1 MTLVLSDL
9 KPFARGGNRL
19 CFVHPQHTDRCIK
32 VRRPDFTLEDLR
44 RKKGFPK
51 NLRPLSSFDDNLEEE
66 RVMTDIAQRIG
77 EEAFEVVSRC
87 FGFED
92 TDMGR
97 GLTSE
102 LVRDGDG
109 RISRTLKQTIW
120 DQGYDDALQA
130 AVARF
135 GARWS
140 ALGIPSRDLLVHNL
154 LVQRDG
160 AGHILRLVAIDGLGS
175 ASAIPEQW
183 LSRGMQ
189 RQRAARKVANL
200 HERIQTLLAARAR
213 GEFPGTHGLLMHDG
227 LPAPDTQ
234 AADRKE
240 PS

>member
-1 MTLVLSDL
+1 MTLALSDL

-51 NLRPLSSFDDNLEEE
+51 SLRPLSSFDDNLEEE
-66 RVMTDIAQRIG
+66 RVMADITKRIG

-87 FGFED
+87 YGFED
-92 TDMGR
+92 TDMGK

-102 LVRDGDG
+102 LVRDSNG
-109 RISRTLKQTIW
+109 RISHTLKQTIW
-120 DQGYDDALQA
+120 DHGYNDELRA
-130 AVARF
+130 AVAHF

-154 LVQRDG
+154 LVQRDMC
-160 AGHILRLVAIDGLGS
+160 GHIMRLVAIDGLGS
-175 ASAIPEQW
+175 ASAIPERW
-183 LSRGMQ
+183 LSRSMH

-200 HERIQTLLAARAR
+200 HERIQTLLAARER

-227 LPAPDTQ
+227 LPISGSSP
-234 AADRKE
+234 ADSKE